1 MPLQELNEPQK
12 EKKKK
17 RIFLLKWQAAGL
29 AWIDGEKS
37 VEYTL
42 TALFLSRPGRE

>member
-17 RIFLLKWQAAGL
+17 THIFFVKAVGCCHGL
-29 AWIDGEKS
+29 MWKKKG
-37 VEYTL
+37 T
-42 TALFLSRPGRE
+42 TTP